1 MTRSFDGVDPLVLGH
16 RVRHF
21 RRRAGLTLAQLGERI
36 GRPVPFL
43 SQLENGKVEAR
54 LTTINDLADA
64 LGTTAL
70 ELLDAEA
77 PNRRAALEIA
87 LERAQRHERF
97 GRLGLPPLRVTAK
110 IPDEVLE
117 HLVELHG
124 ASELRSLADEQ
135 GDREPVALVARRAN
149 AELRREMRATGN
161 YLERLER
168 LANRLLKQ
176 AGYAGHGPVSDR
188 VIAGIAAALSY
199 GVERVAGLPRSARS
213 VTDRERRVISI
224 RERDDLPMRAARMA
238 VVQALAHLALEHD
251 EPDGVREYLRQ
262 RVDANYLA
270 AAILC
275 PEAPAV
281 ALLKE
286 LDADGDL
293 SCEDLKETFYLSYE
307 VAAHR
312 FTNLA
317 TRHLDMPVHFLRTE
331 PNGTI
336 RKAYENDGLP
346 LPSDGDGGIE
356 GQRVPRGWSARRAW
370 ESAEPLFQQ
379 HTRLAVGDFFC
390 STYVETEGGRSPH
403 AISLG
408 TTKAHARRFRGSGRA
423 VHVDATGPAGRAAPP
438 IVPGTYSAIAA
449 EHSHALSAPTPGS
462 APSALFSA
470 IDDDSVEEFVRE
482 MRRRSATPRRGA

>member
-1 MTRSFDGVDPLVLGH
+1 MAQSFDGVDPLVLGH

-43 SQLENGKVEAR
+43 SQLENGKVEVR
-54 LTTINDLADA
+54 LTTINDLAGA
-64 LGTTAL
+64 LACTAM
-70 ELLDAEA
+70 ELLDPTA
-77 PNRRAALEIA
+77 PNRRAELEIQ

-97 GRLGLPPLRVTAK
+97 ARLGLPPLRVTAK
-110 IPDEVLE
+110 IPDSVLE

-124 ASELRSLADEQ
+124 ATELHARADER
-135 GDREPVALVARRAN
+135 GGLEPVAIVARRVN

-168 LANRLLKQ
+168 IAERLLKR

-188 VIAGIAAALSY
+188 VIAGIASHLSY
-199 GVERVAGLPRSARS
+199 TVERVPGLPRSTRS
-213 VTDRERRVISI
+213 VIDRERRVLYIPQ
-224 RERDDLPMRAARMA
+224 RDDLPMRAARSA
-238 VVQALAHLALEHD
+238 VVQALAHLALDHG
-251 EPDGVREYLRQ
+251 EPDGVRAYLCQ

-281 ALLKE
+281 DLLKE
-286 LDADGDL
+286 LDAEQDL

-331 PNGTI
+331 PDGMI

-346 LPSDGDGGIE
+346 LPSDEDGGIE

-390 STYVETEGGRSPH
+390 STYIETEGGRSPH

-408 TTKAHARRFRGSGRA
+408 TTKSHARRFRGSGRA
-423 VHVDATGPAGRAAPP
+423 THVDATGPSARAGAPVAA
-438 IVPGTYSAIAA
+438 GSFSAIAA
-449 EHSHALSAPTPGS
+449 EHSHALSSPTPGS
-462 APSALFSA
+462 EPSALFSA
-470 IDDDSVEEFVRE
+470 IDSDSVESFIRE
-482 MRRRSATPRRGA
+482 MRRRPATR